1 LKLLLPL
8 KLLLLL
14 PQKPLLLPPLTL
26 LPAPLLALL
35 TLLLALPTQ
44 WPVLLTL
51 LPTLPRLP
59 LTLPRLLLT
68 PLLLP
73 SNACA
78 TWDRLAGSM
87 SGTKAPVLWIGAFFY
102 ARCTGAVNPR
112 AGRGMKKATAGG
124 GFWGLAW

>member
-1 LKLLLPL
+1 MRHLLLS

-14 PQKPLLLPPLTL
+14 PQKLLPTPPLVLLTL
-26 LPAPLLALL
+26 LPAPPLVLP

-59 LTLPRLLLT
+59 LTPPRLLLT
-68 PLLLP
+68 LLP

-78 TWDRLAGSM
+78 AWGRFTGPM
-87 SGTKAPVLWIGAFFY
+87 PGKKALLLWSRAFFL
-102 ARCTGAVNPR
+102 C
-112 AGRGMKKATAGG
+112 AGPAWAHMKKATAGELTG
-124 GFWGLAW
+124 GGLA